1 MIIYVPFSLGS
12 PLRNLPRVE
21 AFPLPI
27 HNPPPRWVGNTKL
40 FFLAAFGQLSLKL
53 FHELPEFLRILL
65 IIIASPV
72 LSNFHY
78 KLLIMI
84 IATSTHTHILS
95 LMIVLI
101 LSKLQIKSNPY
112 LFMSRQD
119 HFFAVCI
126 FWWFDL
132 FIISAGSDWV
142 IQIKNNKK

>member
-12 PLRNLPRVE
+12 LLRNLPIVE
-21 AFPLPI
+21 ASPLPI
-27 HNPPPRWVGNTKL
+27 HNPPARWPGNTKL
-40 FFLAAFGQLSLKL
+40 FFLAAAAFGQLSLKL
-53 FHELPEFLRILL
+53 FHELSEFLRILL

-84 IATSTHTHILS
+84 IATPTHTHILS

-119 HFFAVCI
+119 HFFADCI

-132 FIISAGSDWV
+132 CIISAGSD
-142 IQIKNNKK
+142 